1 VNRKAGRVL
10 ILGSGFLAWVV
21 YHTLIN
27 NPNLN
32 FSDLHVVG
40 RSNRDL
46 WLNKLQPEP
55 VGDYDIIID
64 LSDRSD
70 VFDKPIV
77 SNNALVVMGVQKTIT
92 TDFSNLLWKAC
103 TMSFPSPRNPRF
115 YLAMAMA
122 RDMIQDGHIDVDKF
136 WTMGYNRDTEW
147 QQAFADGN
155 NRPQNYSR
163 GYIYWNINGN

>member
-1 VNRKAGRVL
+1 
-10 ILGSGFLAWVV
+10 
-21 YHTLIN
+21 
-27 NPNLN
+27 
-32 FSDLHVVG
+32 
-40 RSNRDL
+40 
-46 WLNKLQPEP
+46 
-55 VGDYDIIID
+55 
-64 LSDRSD
+64 
-70 VFDKPIV
+70 
-77 SNNALVVMGVQKTIT
+77 MGVQKTIT

-115 YLAMAMA
+115 YLAMSMA